1 MPTAS
6 SSPTRPATSPSTSRR
21 CGPAIDRARAFARV
35 PRSRYHVAMTRTD
48 AISQLLRHADAIKAM
63 GATSLYL
70 FGSTARNEAAADSD
84 LDLFLEYDPES
95 RFSLIDLV
103 GIKLFLEETLGIEA
117 DVTTRDSL
125 HPMLKEKI
133 ERSAVR
139 VF

>member
-1 MPTAS
+1 
-6 SSPTRPATSPSTSRR
+6 
-21 CGPAIDRARAFARV
+21 
-35 PRSRYHVAMTRTD
+35 MTRTD
-48 AISQLLRHADAIKAM
+48 AISQLLRHADAIKGM

-70 FGSTARNEAAADSD
+70 FGSTARNEAAPDSD

-117 DVTTRDSL
+117 DVTTRDSP
-125 HPMLKEKI
+125 HPMLKDKI

-139 VF
+139 IF

>member
-1 MPTAS
+1 
-6 SSPTRPATSPSTSRR
+6 
-21 CGPAIDRARAFARV
+21 
-35 PRSRYHVAMTRTD
+35 MTRTD

-133 ERSAVR
+133 ERSAVQVLIFMSKLPWKR
-139 VF
+139 SERASNDKPSRCASPR

>member
-1 MPTAS
+1 
-6 SSPTRPATSPSTSRR
+6 
-21 CGPAIDRARAFARV
+21 
-35 PRSRYHVAMTRTD
+35 
-48 AISQLLRHADAIKAM
+48 M

-84 LDLFLEYDPES
+84 LDLFLEYDPAS
-95 RFSLIDLV
+95 RFSLVDLV

-117 DVTTRDSL
+117 DVRTRDGL
-125 HPMLKEKI
+125 HPMLKDKI

>member
-1 MPTAS
+1 
-6 SSPTRPATSPSTSRR
+6 
-21 CGPAIDRARAFARV
+21 
-35 PRSRYHVAMTRTD
+35 MTRTE

-117 DVTTRDSL
+117 DVTTRDSP
-125 HPMLKEKI
+125 HPMLKDKI

-139 VF
+139 IF

>member
-1 MPTAS
+1 
-6 SSPTRPATSPSTSRR
+6 
-21 CGPAIDRARAFARV
+21 
-35 PRSRYHVAMTRTD
+35 MTRTE

-70 FGSTARNEAAADSD
+70 FGSTARNEAAPDSD

-117 DVTTRDSL
+117 DVTTRDSP
-125 HPMLKEKI
+125 HPMLKDKI

-139 VF
+139 IF

>member
-1 MPTAS
+1 
-6 SSPTRPATSPSTSRR
+6 
-21 CGPAIDRARAFARV
+21 
-35 PRSRYHVAMTRTD
+35 MTRTD

-70 FGSTARNEAAADSD
+70 FGSTARNEAAPDSD
-84 LDLFLEYDPES
+84 LDLFLEYDPAS

-103 GIKLFLEETLGIEA
+103 GFKLFLEETLGIEA

-125 HPMLKEKI
+125 HPLMKDDI

>member
-1 MPTAS
+1 
-6 SSPTRPATSPSTSRR
+6 
-21 CGPAIDRARAFARV
+21 
-35 PRSRYHVAMTRTD
+35 MTRTE
-48 AISQLLRHADAIKAM
+48 AISQLMRHADAIKAM

-84 LDLFLEYDPES
+84 LDLFLEYDPAS
-95 RFSLIDLV
+95 RFSLVDLV

-117 DVTTRDSL
+117 DVTTRDGL
-125 HPMLKEKI
+125 HPMLKDKI

>member
-1 MPTAS
+1 
-6 SSPTRPATSPSTSRR
+6 
-21 CGPAIDRARAFARV
+21 
-35 PRSRYHVAMTRTD
+35 MTRTD

-84 LDLFLEYDPES
+84 LDLFLEYDPAS

-103 GIKLFLEETLGIEA
+103 GIKLFLEETLGVEA

-125 HPMLKEKI
+125 HPLMKDDI

>member
-1 MPTAS
+1 
-6 SSPTRPATSPSTSRR
+6 
-21 CGPAIDRARAFARV
+21 
-35 PRSRYHVAMTRTD
+35 MTRTE
-48 AISQLLRHADAIKAM
+48 AISQLMRHADAIKAM

-84 LDLFLEYDPES
+84 LDLFLEYDPAS
-95 RFSLIDLV
+95 PFSLVDLV

-125 HPMLKEKI
+125 HPMLKDKI